1 MTIKEATILER
12 HILRVMPTWKPEVKR
27 LGNGEPVVTLVIGNW
42 VKYVWDVR
50 DWNKTFA
57 LPNHKLQEEQEEVMV

>member
-12 HILRVMPTWKPEVKR
+12 HILRVKPAWKPEVKQ
-27 LGNGEPVVTLVIGNW
+27 LGNGERVVTLTIGNW

-50 DWNKTFA
+50 DWNKTYA
-57 LPNHKLQEEQEEVMV
+57 APHHKLEEQEVSV